1 MVDNVYPA
9 NKNIINDA
17 YNLSWENWQTLKP
30 ITPEILSTNNAK
42 MVVTFPIEQLLQVK
56 MQWRK

>member
-17 YNLSWENWQTLKP
+17 YNLSWENWQTLK
-30 ITPEILSTNNAK
+30 S
-42 MVVTFPIEQLLQVK
+42 QLLLKYYQLIMLK
-56 MQWRK
+56 WL